1 MGASAGSAWVTCV
14 EQMLPEHPLKLPWGW
29 SLLSFAGFRSQEQ
42 HRLCPAPSSG
52 SETSPAAFD
61 AAVEAEWHREKRG
74 EEEQEDPCT
83 ASQMMCAFC
92 SQPRRCFCL
101 VNQKN
106 ICVLLF
112 QPAHQ
117 QTAAWPSLSVP
128 AAVVF
133 SSAGAVQ
140 MNLAVK

>member
-1 MGASAGSAWVTCV
+1 MLVLGLPGSLGV
-14 EQMLPEHPLKLPWGW
+14 EQMLPEHPLKVPWGW
-29 SLLSFAGFRSQEQ
+29 GLLCFAGFRSQEQ

-52 SETSPAAFD
+52 SEPSPAAFG
-61 AAVEAEWHREKRG
+61 AAVEAEWHGEKRG
-74 EEEQEDPCT
+74 EEEQENPCT
-83 ASQMMCAFC
+83 ASQMMRAFC

-117 QTAAWPSLSVP
+117 QTAAWPSPSVP
-128 AAVVF
+128 AAVVL
-133 SSAGAVQ
+133 SCAGVVRV
-140 MNLAVK
+140 NPAVK